1 MVIKGY
7 FPGVASYEKYY
18 IFIALDNT
26 FQRVHGFFINSER
39 NPLSER
45 SNFVLR
51 AQIQI
56 YPGSYDFLTNT
67 DPSYI
72 DSFKPYPTDF
82 SNILTALIECPSKI
96 SGQLSPEHLQTVDEV
111 IQDNR
116 TLTPEEKSFLTR
128 PIVLPP
134 NLLI

>member
-1 MVIKGY
+1 MIKGY
-7 FPGVASYEKYY
+7 FPGVASYDKYY
-18 IFIALDNT
+18 IFIAIDNT
-26 FQRVHGFFINSER
+26 LQRVHGFFINSER
-39 NPLSER
+39 NSLSER

-56 YPGSYDFLTNT
+56 EPGSYDFLANT
-67 DPSYI
+67 YPSYI
-72 DSFKPYPTDF
+72 DSFKPYSTDF

-96 SGQLSPEHLQTVDEV
+96 CGQLSPEHLQVVNEV

-116 TLTPEEKSFLTR
+116 TLLPEEKAFLTT

-134 NLLI
+134 NFLI